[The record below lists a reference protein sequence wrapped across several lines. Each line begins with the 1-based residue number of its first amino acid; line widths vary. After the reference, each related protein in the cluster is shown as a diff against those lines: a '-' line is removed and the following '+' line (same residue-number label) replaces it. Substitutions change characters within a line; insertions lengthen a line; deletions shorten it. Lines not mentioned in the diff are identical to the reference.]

1 MHVRLLRTVG
11 AATAAY
17 GTAVTLWPE
26 LLARPSR
33 LVDAA
38 GRTQAHTRTALRP
51 VGLRDAAS
59 GAALLCAPEG
69 PALRTAAFVRLAA
82 DFGDAALLG
91 CTLPRGARGARG
103 KAVGVSVVWGVLS
116 LVGVSNWTL
125 SGGR

>member
-17 GTAVTLWPE
+17 GTAVTLWPG

-69 PALRTAAFVRLAA
+69 PALRAAAFVRLAA

-91 CTLPRGARGARG
+91 CTLPRGARGR
-103 KAVGVSVVWGVLS
+103 AVGVSVAWGALS
-116 LVGVSNWTL
+116 LAGVSNWTL
-125 SGGR
+125 SRGR